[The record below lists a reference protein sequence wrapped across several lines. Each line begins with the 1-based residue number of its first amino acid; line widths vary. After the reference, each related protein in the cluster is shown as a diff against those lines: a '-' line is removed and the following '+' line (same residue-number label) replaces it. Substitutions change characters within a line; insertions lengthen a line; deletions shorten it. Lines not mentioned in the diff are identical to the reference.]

1 MLVHVDEKTAPDI
14 SCAHRSME
22 NWNSN
27 KIQLLSQFPKMISAL
42 ESTYCEKKKRLKL
55 DLSWNIDADIPL
67 NYFTAKN
74 KSKKLGTQL
83 MAIRALSET
92 FLSV

>member
-1 MLVHVDEKTAPDI
+1 
-14 SCAHRSME
+14 
-22 NWNSN
+22 
-27 KIQLLSQFPKMISAL
+27 MISAL

-74 KSKKLGTQL
+74 KSKKLGDTIDGHTCSKWDISFRINPQL
-83 MAIRALSET
+83 KFSDIFAGVLILPYLT
-92 FLSV
+92 F

>member
-22 NWNSN
+22 NWDSN

-42 ESTYCEKKKRLKL
+42 ESTYCEKKKR
-55 DLSWNIDADIPL
+55 SRNIDADIPL

-74 KSKKLGTQL
+74 KSKKLGTRL
-83 MAIRALSET
+83 TAIRALSET